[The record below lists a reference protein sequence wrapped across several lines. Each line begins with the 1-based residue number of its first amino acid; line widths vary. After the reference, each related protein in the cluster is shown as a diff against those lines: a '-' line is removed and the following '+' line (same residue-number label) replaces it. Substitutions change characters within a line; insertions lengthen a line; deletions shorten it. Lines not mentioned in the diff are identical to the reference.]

1 MFYLVFFMATF
12 HLIFLDYWKKYCFR
26 LMFVIFWLAGSI
38 ERNGS
43 LIDHCRYAFNVQK
56 WRYIFDSTSVETK
69 IVCEAS
75 RQLPPINWT
84 FPSHWHTDSV
94 TRTKTNPRLELSQV
108 STMSY
113 QFPKK
118 DKKKMVNTK
127 TEKINILIRMTVSKS
142 GLPIF

>member
-1 MFYLVFFMATF
+1 
-12 HLIFLDYWKKYCFR
+12 
-26 LMFVIFWLAGSI
+26 MFVIFWLAGSI

-84 FPSHWHTDSV
+84 FPSH
-94 TRTKTNPRLELSQV
+94 
-108 STMSY
+108 
-113 QFPKK
+113 
-118 DKKKMVNTK
+118 
-127 TEKINILIRMTVSKS
+127 
-142 GLPIF
+142 